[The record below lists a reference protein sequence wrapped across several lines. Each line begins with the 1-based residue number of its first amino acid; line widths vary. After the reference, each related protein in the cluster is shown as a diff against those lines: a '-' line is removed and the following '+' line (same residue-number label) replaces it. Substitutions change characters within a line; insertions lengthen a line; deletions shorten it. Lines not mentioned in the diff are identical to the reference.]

1 MAWHGLHVVGV
12 RSHQAVLVVE
22 CSLSLLLC
30 TLRSHI
36 AYTQRKTQTQRVGKA
51 QPLVGIAEVAD
62 VVLVNLI
69 LRSIV
74 WLDAV
79 YSLLEHEEHRV
90 VHLLLSVVCNVVS
103 LRHLSLHVLRER
115 HIAVSIGVG
124 KSEERIVDARDV
136 EHVAIL
142 LRCLVELV
150 CTHEVAILR

>member
-1 MAWHGLHVVGV
+1 MAWHGLHVVCI

-36 AYTQRKTQTQRVGKA
+36 AYAQRHAQTQRVGKA

-62 VVLVNLI
+62 VVLVNLV

-74 WLDAV
+74 GFDAV

-90 VHLLLSVVCNVVS
+90 VHLLLSVVCNVV
-103 LRHLSLHVLRER
+103 RFGYPGLSILCKR
-115 HIAVSIGVG
+115 HITVGIGSG
-124 KSEERIVDARDV
+124 KCEERIVDTRDV

-142 LRCLVELV
+142 LRCSVELV
-150 CTHEVAILR
+150 RTHEVSILR